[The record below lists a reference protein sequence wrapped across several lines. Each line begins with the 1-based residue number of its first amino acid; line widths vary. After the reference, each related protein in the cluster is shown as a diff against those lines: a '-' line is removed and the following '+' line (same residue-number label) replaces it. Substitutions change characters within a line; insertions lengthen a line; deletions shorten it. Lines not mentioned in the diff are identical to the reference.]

1 MKAMSMGGLGRM
13 GSVALGVVLIASAA
27 SAFPIHTRSA
37 DVSVPFTA
45 TDAPGANGCSAAKA
59 ASFAPQSVAG
69 LFETDL
75 TLSPE
80 IPGGPRA
87 CGRQPGP
94 GSHRGG

>member
-45 TDAPGANGCSAAKA
+45 TDAPGANGCPAAKA
-59 ASFAPQSVAG
+59 ASFATQPAAG
-69 LFETDL
+69 LLRDRPH
-75 TLSPE
+75 LSSE
-80 IPGGPRA
+80 IPGGPRV
-87 CGRQPGP
+87 CGRQPGS
-94 GSHRGG
+94 GSHGGR

>member
-45 TDAPGANGCSAAKA
+45 TDAPGANGCPAAKG
-59 ASFAPQSVAG
+59 SVVRDTICSR
-69 LFETDL
+69 FVRDRPH
-75 TLSPE
+75 LSSE
-80 IPGGPRA
+80 IPGGPHA

-94 GSHRGG
+94 GSHGGR